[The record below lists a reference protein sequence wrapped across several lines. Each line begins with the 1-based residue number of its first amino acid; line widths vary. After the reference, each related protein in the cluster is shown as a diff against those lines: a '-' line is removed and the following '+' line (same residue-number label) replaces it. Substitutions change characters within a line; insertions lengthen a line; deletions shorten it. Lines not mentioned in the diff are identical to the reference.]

1 MYNLL
6 GEFQMVEKLKQLH
19 DLGITMEAI
28 GKGMGTT
35 RSAVNNWLK
44 GTKNMSEAS
53 EAKAEAY
60 LENLRQQLNEI
71 L

>member
-1 MYNLL
+1 MYNYQE
-6 GEFQMVEKLKQLH
+6 EFQMVEKLKQLH
-19 DLGITMEAI
+19 DLGFTMEAI

-44 GTKNMSEAS
+44 GTKGMSAAS
-53 EAKAEAY
+53 EAKAKAY
-60 LENLRQQLNEI
+60 LDNLRQQLNEI